1 MSGEYDRL
9 RNLLLTPE
17 SSRLDVLEEKL
28 AETNAHFATV
38 PDLLAEDIERN
49 LEDGQRT
56 RLGDAL
62 AEATTGS
69 LELAVRRKPETV
81 VNAVYPVIGPAIR
94 RSIAEA
100 LREMSDGFDRSMRET
115 FSPRALRWRLEA
127 WRSGIPYAWVVLRQ
141 TTRYQVEHLFLIE
154 PDSGLLLGHVTAK
167 GLPELDADAVAGMFT
182 AINQFVR
189 DSVLVDG
196 GGSGIGSA
204 MVGGYH
210 LAVSEGPH
218 ARLVAF
224 VRGNP
229 DQHFGVRLDE
239 INEALHAHH
248 GSELLPDGRNG
259 DHESS
264 FLEQSQLDALNPRDQ
279 AVAGQQ
285 QSQSRILRIV
295 LGVLVLALLVYAILQ
310 VRWHLRSSA
319 LRDHLAAEPGLV
331 ITGWDDGH
339 RNRLKIAGLMDPQA
353 ENAVKTWMAAHAT
366 DVGVTWDMR
375 SYASLEPAII
385 RRRVA
390 GRLGLNE
397 ANVEYQQS
405 RGVVRLHGEVAFPQW
420 YAATRPGA
428 VQLDSVQLDASALAY
443 PGKPRID
450 ALIGKIESAAITF
463 GSGTAQPDSG
473 MDQKV
478 TDLMHD
484 IDALIAEGQSR
495 GIAFHLKASG
505 FTDEAGNYEQNRS
518 LRQQRSEWLASRAM
532 KALKSPST
540 MTIDQSAIY
549 ILPGSSVRATSL
561 AVEPFPAK
569 P

>member
-28 AETNAHFATV
+28 AETSAEFATV
-38 PDLLAEDIERN
+38 PDRLAEDIERN
-49 LEDGQRT
+49 VHGGQRT
-56 RLGDAL
+56 RLGEAL
-62 AEATTGS
+62 AEATAGS

-115 FSPRALRWRLEA
+115 FSPRALRWRFEA
-127 WRSGIPYAWVVLRQ
+127 WRTGIPYAWVVLRQ

-189 DSVLVDG
+189 DSVSVDG
-196 GGSGIGSA
+196 REGGIGSA

-224 VRGNP
+224 VRGVP

-248 GSELLPDGRNG
+248 GGALSAEG
-259 DHESS
+259 DAGSS
-264 FLEQSQLDALNPRDQ
+264 FLEQSQLDALNPRNEG
-279 AVAGQQ
+279 AGGQRQ
-285 QSQSRILRIV
+285 GQRRIVYIV
-295 LGVLVLALLVYAILQ
+295 LGLLALAILVYAILQ
-310 VRWHLRSSA
+310 LRWHMRSSS

-339 RNRLKIAGLMDPQA
+339 RNRLVIDGLMDPQA
-353 ENAVKTWMAAHAT
+353 ENVEKWMAAHAS
-366 DVGVTWDMR
+366 DVGVTWNMR
-375 SYASLEPAII
+375 PYASLEPAII

-397 ANVEYQQS
+397 ANVQYAQS
-405 RGVVRLHGEVAFPQW
+405 EGVIRLRGEVPFPQW
-420 YAATRPGA
+420 YAATQAGA
-428 VQLDSVQLDASALAY
+428 AQLDSVRLDAGALAY
-443 PGKPRID
+443 PGKPQID
-450 ALIGKIESAAITF
+450 ALIKRIESAAVVF
-463 GSGTAQPDSG
+463 DSGTAQPASG
-473 MDQKV
+473 MDQEIEG
-478 TDLMHD
+478 LMHD
-484 IDALIAEGQSR
+484 IDALVAEGQSR

-505 FTDEAGNYEQNRS
+505 FTDEGGSYEQNRS
-518 LRQQRSEWLASRAM
+518 LRQQRSEWLATRAM
-532 KALKSPST
+532 KALKPPST
-540 MTIDQSAIY
+540 VTIDQSAIY
-549 ILPGSSVRATSL
+549 ILPGSGVRATTL
-561 AVEPFPAK
+561 AVEPFPAM